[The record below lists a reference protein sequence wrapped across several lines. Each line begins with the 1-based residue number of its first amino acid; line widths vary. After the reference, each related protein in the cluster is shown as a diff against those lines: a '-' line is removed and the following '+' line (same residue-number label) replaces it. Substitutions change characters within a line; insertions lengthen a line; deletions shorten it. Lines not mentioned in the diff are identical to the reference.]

1 MDLLNCFIAL
11 QLHIF
16 SHCNQRQEKW
26 WIWLRLWE
34 ASYYNTKS
42 KGFGAGKWSYYT
54 TKLEGLGSQ
63 KWGKIRGGW
72 NQRHPKR
79 TSLQLHPVH
88 RLFSLHHRVCVD
100 FWVDNSHGSVTTSIR
115 TSGSGHRSSWNLWI
129 IWDLLWKSSEE
140 EAAQSNFLKALRAC
154 NRGVCSAFG
163 GGYINWFESSL
174 MVVICHRNI

>member
-16 SHCNQRQEKW
+16 SHCNQHQEKW

-115 TSGSGHRSSWNLWI
+115 TSGSGHRSSWN
-129 IWDLLWKSSEE
+129 SSESSGTFCGSPRKKR
-140 EAAQSNFLKALRAC
+140 QLKATSWKPFELVTE
-154 NRGVCSAFG
+154 VCAVLLAEAISIG
-163 GGYINWFESSL
+163 LN
-174 MVVICHRNI
+174 HRWWE